1 METFQDQMMQVIL
14 PRFIEGMNQFNAR
27 LKTLEESM
35 TAETAEAVDTA
46 EPQGVDKDQAILVS
60 QHELAIT
67 TIKDILKNQLKRI
80 AILDDIKI
88 QLDDAIDRINSIEA
102 RLADAKPVRRRRKP
116 DNDTQVAP
124 DNDTQVEA

>member
-46 EPQGVDKDQAILVS
+46 EPQGLGKDQAILVS

-102 RLADAKPVRRRRKP
+102 RLADAKPVRRRRKL